1 MAIQHRLVE
10 YKAGDIVCEAYLAWD
25 DAISGPRP
33 GIAIAHTWAGRG
45 EFEQSKA
52 EDLAKL
58 GYVGFA
64 VDMYGNGLR
73 GASVEE
79 NTALM
84 QPLMND
90 RELLQLRI
98 TAAVDALKQQPEVD
112 KTKTGAMGFCF
123 GGLTVLDLARTGADV
138 LGVISFHGLFNA
150 PGNILNSTPGN
161 KISAKVLCLHGYDDP
176 MALPESMVE
185 LGNELTAAGA
195 DWQIHAYGGTVH
207 GFTNPLANMPEMGVL
222 YSPDADRRSWQA
234 MVNFWKELF

>member
-25 DAISGPRP
+25 DAVSEPRP
-33 GIAIAHTWAGRG
+33 GIAIAHTWAGRS
-45 EFEQSKA
+45 EFEQGKA
-52 EDLAKL
+52 EDLARL

-64 VDMYGNGLR
+64 VDMYGNGRR

-79 NTALM
+79 NAALM
-84 QPLMND
+84 QPLMED
-90 RELLQLRI
+90 RELLQLWI
-98 TAAVDALKQQPEVD
+98 TSAVGALKQQPEVD
-112 KTKTGAMGFCF
+112 ETKIGAMGFCF

-150 PGNILNSTPGN
+150 PNNLLDKTPAN
-161 KISAKVLCLHGYDDP
+161 KISAKILCLHGYDDP

-222 YSPDADRRSWQA
+222 YNAAADRRSWQA
-234 MVNFWKELF
+234 MVNFWEEIF